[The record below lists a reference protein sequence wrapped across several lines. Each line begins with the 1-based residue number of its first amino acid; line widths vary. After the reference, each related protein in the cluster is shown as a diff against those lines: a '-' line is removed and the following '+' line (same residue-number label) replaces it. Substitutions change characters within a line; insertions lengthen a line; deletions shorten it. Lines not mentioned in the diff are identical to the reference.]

1 MIITDQSNNMENGKK
16 KTVNCNQY
24 PQAQCWLIFV
34 FIRYLLLLKYLTG
47 LESILERKKNFVLAK
62 EPKC

>member
-1 MIITDQSNNMENGKK
+1 MGRKG
-16 KTVNCNQY
+16 TVNCNQY